1 MRHKVAKRS
10 RKKNRKKIKAKTYSR
25 KNAYSKTIDLKK
37 VVGFKFQSFGK
48 FYQNFT
54 EKRKKERARLDK
66 LKDKNREKQIK
77 EEQKRLKE
85 EEKQLTKE
93 EEARSKEINIA
104 RIEQERKI
112 REEQE

>member
-1 MRHKVAKRS
+1 MRRKVAKRS

-25 KNAYSKTIDLKK
+25 KNAYSKTVDLKK

-77 EEQKRLKE
+77 EEQKKLKE
-85 EEKQLTKE
+85 EEKQLKKE
-93 EEARSKEINIA
+93 EEDRLKEINIV
-104 RIEQERKI
+104 RIEQER
-112 REEQE
+112 RTR